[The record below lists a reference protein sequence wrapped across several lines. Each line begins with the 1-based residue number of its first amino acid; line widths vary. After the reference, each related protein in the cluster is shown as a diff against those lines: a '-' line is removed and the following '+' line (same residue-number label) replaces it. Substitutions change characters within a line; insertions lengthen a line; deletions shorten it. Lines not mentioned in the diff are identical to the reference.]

1 MINPSRRTLVLS
13 AAAAGAVFGLD
24 KRVAFIGDAQAQ
36 KATAMS
42 ILDKG
47 FVKFKVGDI
56 EVTQIYDG
64 IWQRAHDAGF
74 VKNAS
79 VEQVKAALKS
89 GGQSDETVPITFTV
103 TVIKSKGK
111 TLMFDSSTGGQ
122 LAPTAGLMMA
132 KNMYKAGVD
141 PAKIDVIAVTHFH
154 ADHISGMISKETNSR
169 VFPDAEIVLPAAEYK
184 FWMEPS
190 LIEKLPEAARGNAR
204 RIQTVF
210 PKWKNVRQIED
221 GQEVIPGVRALSMSG
236 HTPGHTGYVV
246 SSGKKQLIV
255 SSDITNIPVLFVRNP
270 GWHAVFDMDAQ
281 MAEATRRK
289 VFDRAIAD
297 KAMINGYHWGLPGA
311 GTIRKDGT
319 GYAFVPVK
327 V

>member
-1 MINPSRRTLVLS
+1 MTNVSRRTLVLS

-24 KRVAFIGDAQAQ
+24 KKIAFIGSAEAQQ
-36 KATAMS
+36 KAPS
-42 ILDKG
+42 LLDKG

-64 IWQRAHDAGF
+64 VWQKAHDPGF

-79 VEQVKAALKS
+79 LDDVKGALKAANVT
-89 GGQSDETVPITFTV
+89 DAYVPITFTV

-132 KNMYKAGVD
+132 KNMYKAGID
-141 PAKIDVIAVTHFH
+141 SLKISTIAVTHFH

-169 VFPDAEIVLPAAEYK
+169 VFPDADIVVPSAEYK
-184 FWMEPS
+184 YWTDAS
-190 LIEKLPEAARGNAR
+190 LIQKLPEGARPNAQ
-204 RIQTVF
+204 RIQATF
-210 PKWKNVRQIED
+210 PKWKNMRQIED
-221 GQEVIPGVRALSMSG
+221 GTEVIPGVRAVAMYG
-236 HTPGHTGYVV
+236 HTPGHTGYIV
-246 SSGKKQLIV
+246 SSGRRQLIV
-255 SSDITNIPVLFVRNP
+255 SSDITNIPALFVRHP
-270 GWHAVFDMDAQ
+270 GWHAVFDTDAQ

-297 KAMINGYHWGLPGA
+297 KALINGYHWGLPGV
-311 GTIRKDGT
+311 GRINKDGNS
-319 GYAFVPVK
+319 YAFAPLAV
-327 V
+327 

>member
-1 MINPSRRTLVLS
+1 MSKISRRTMVLS
-13 AAAAGAVFGLD
+13 AAAAGTIFGLD
-24 KRVAFIGDAQAQ
+24 KQVAFIGTAEAQQ
-36 KATAMS
+36 KKPS
-42 ILDKG
+42 LLDKG

-64 IWQRAHDAGF
+64 VWQKAHDPGF

-79 VEQVKAALKS
+79 LDDVKAALKK
-89 GGQSDETVPITFTV
+89 GGLTEEHVPITFTI

-141 PAKIDVIAVTHFH
+141 PQKITNIAVTHFH

-169 VFPDAEIVLPAAEYK
+169 VFPDADIAVPSAEYK
-184 FWMEPS
+184 FWTDPAV
-190 LIEKLPEAARGNAR
+190 IQKLPEGARPNAQ
-204 RIQTVF
+204 RIQNTF
-210 PKWKNVRQIED
+210 PKWKNMRQIED
-221 GQEVIPGVRALSMSG
+221 GAEIIPGVRAVAMYG
-236 HTPGHTGYVV
+236 HTPGHTGYIV
-246 SSGKKQLIV
+246 SSGKRQLIIT
-255 SSDITNIPVLFVRNP
+255 SDITNIPALFVRNP
-270 GWHAVFDMDAQ
+270 GWHAVFDADAQ

-297 KAMINGYHWGLPGA
+297 KAMINGYHWGMPGV
-311 GTIRKDGT
+311 GKIRKDGNS
-319 GYAFVPVK
+319 YAFVPLAV
-327 V
+327 

>member
-1 MINPSRRTLVLS
+1 MTKLSRRTLVLS

-24 KRVAFIGDAQAQ
+24 KKIAFIGSAEAQ
-36 KATAMS
+36 KKAPS
-42 ILDKG
+42 LLDKG

-64 IWQRAHDAGF
+64 IWQKAHDPGF

-79 VEQVKAALKS
+79 LDDVKAALTKAGS
-89 GGQSDETVPITFTV
+89 TAEHVPITFTV

-141 PAKIDVIAVTHFH
+141 PLKISTIAVTHFH

-169 VFPDAEIVLPAAEYK
+169 VFPDADIAVPSVEYK
-184 FWMEPS
+184 FWMDPAT
-190 LIEKLPEAARGNAR
+190 IGKLPEAARGNAN
-204 RIQTVF
+204 RIQATF
-210 PKWKNVRQIED
+210 PKWKNMRQIED
-221 GQEVIPGVRALSMSG
+221 GAEIIPGVRAVAMYG
-236 HTPGHTGYVV
+236 HTPGHTGYIVT
-246 SSGKKQLIV
+246 SGKSQLIV
-255 SSDITNIPVLFVRNP
+255 SSDITNIPALFVRNP
-270 GWHAVFDMDAQ
+270 GWHAVFDADAQ

-297 KAMINGYHWGLPGA
+297 KALINGYHWGLPGV
-311 GTIRKDGT
+311 GKIKKDGNS
-319 GYAFVPVK
+319 YAFVPLAV
-327 V
+327 

>member
-1 MINPSRRTLVLS
+1 MTKPSRRTLVLS
-13 AAAAGAVFGLD
+13 AAAAGAIFGLD
-24 KRVAFIGDAQAQ
+24 KKIAFIGSAEAQQ
-36 KATAMS
+36 KAPS
-42 ILDKG
+42 LLDKG

-64 IWQRAHDAGF
+64 IWQKAHDPGF

-79 VEQVKAALKS
+79 LDDVKAALTKA
-89 GGQSDETVPITFTV
+89 GVTADHVPITFTV

-141 PAKIDVIAVTHFH
+141 PLKINHIALTHFH

-169 VFPDAEIVLPAAEYK
+169 VFPDADIVAPSAEYK
-184 FWMEPS
+184 FWTDPAT
-190 LIEKLPEAARGNAR
+190 IGKLPEGARGNAN
-204 RIQTVF
+204 RIQATF
-210 PKWKNVRQIED
+210 PKWKNMRQIED
-221 GQEVIPGVRALSMSG
+221 GAEVIPGVRALAMYG

-246 SSGKKQLIV
+246 SSGKSQLIV
-255 SSDITNIPVLFVRNP
+255 SSDITNIPALFVRNP

-281 MAEATRRK
+281 MAEATRKR

-311 GTIRKDGT
+311 GKIKKDGNS
-319 GYAFVPVK
+319 YAFVPLAV
-327 V
+327 

>member
-1 MINPSRRTLVLS
+1 MTNVSRRTLVLS

-24 KRVAFIGDAQAQ
+24 KKIAFIGSAEAQQ
-36 KATAMS
+36 KAPS
-42 ILDKG
+42 LLDKG

-64 IWQRAHDAGF
+64 VWQKAHDPGF

-79 VEQVKAALKS
+79 LDDVKGALKAANVT
-89 GGQSDETVPITFTV
+89 DAYVPITFTV

-132 KNMYKAGVD
+132 KNMYKAGID
-141 PAKIDVIAVTHFH
+141 PLKISTIAVTHFH

-169 VFPDAEIVLPAAEYK
+169 VFPDADIVVPSVEYK
-184 FWMEPS
+184 YWTDPA
-190 LIEKLPEAARGNAR
+190 LIQKLPEGARPNAQ
-204 RIQTVF
+204 RIQATF
-210 PKWKNVRQIED
+210 PKWKNMRQIED
-221 GQEVIPGVRALSMSG
+221 GAEVIPGVRAVAMYG
-236 HTPGHTGYVV
+236 HTPGHTGYIV

-255 SSDITNIPVLFVRNP
+255 SSDITNIPALFVRNP
-270 GWHAVFDMDAQ
+270 GWHAVFDTDPQ
-281 MAEATRRK
+281 QAEATRRK

-297 KAMINGYHWGLPGA
+297 KAMINGYHWGLPGV
-311 GTIRKDGT
+311 GRIKKDGNS
-319 GYAFVPVK
+319 YAFVPLAV
-327 V
+327 